1 MSKVVHLS
9 FLFEQGR
16 IHGRKVVD
24 GWARAQM
31 HKCHGQMDGRMD
43 VGRMDGW
50 TDGRTDG
57 WKERLTLQGVESR
70 DQ

>member
-50 TDGRTDG
+50 TDGRMDG
-57 WKERLTLQGVESR
+57 
-70 DQ
+70 